1 MIVAIHQPNYLPWLG
16 YIAKILDSDIFV
28 FLDNVQFSKKSLG
41 ARNYIIDRDEGKAL
55 LSVSVKK
62 SFGAFQNYNELEID
76 YSSNWNTKHL
86 NKIKNS
92 YVNTL
97 FFHEYYPKVESLLK
111 KKYNNLADLNIE
123 ILTWI
128 ISLLDCTTKL
138 VRSSE
143 LILGED
149 LSKNDNNI
157 LICEKLKAS
166 IYLSGRGAIKYNNQE
181 LYSNKGIVLKYQEF
195 HHPIYHQNNKQ
206 FIENLCFLDALF
218 FIGIDN
224 LKRQLKKLE

>member
-1 MIVAIHQPNYLPWLG
+1 MKRIKRLEEFESLNEG
-16 YIAKILDSDIFV
+16 ILSSIFGGIG
-28 FLDNVQFSKKSLG
+28 N
-41 ARNYIIDRDEGKAL
+41 
-55 LSVSVKK
+55 
-62 SFGAFQNYNELEID
+62 
-76 YSSNWNTKHL
+76 
-86 NKIKNS
+86 
-92 YVNTL
+92 L
-97 FFHEYYPKVESLLK
+97 FTSRKTKVESLLK

-166 IYLSGRGAIKYNNQE
+166 IYLSGKGAIKYNNQE